1 MILHEL
7 APDAAAV
14 AVLAN
19 PRNPINNKI
28 ALDDIQAAASILGLR
43 VRVLNASTASDIDE
57 VFGSFVRE
65 RPKAL
70 IVINNSFFTSRRT
83 QIVLLAARYGVP
95 AVYSAPEYAEA
106 GGLMSYS
113 ADFGEIYHQI
123 GLYAARILRG
133 AKPADLPVVQP
144 TKFEFVINL
153 KAAKAIGITIP
164 TTLLAR
170 ADQVIE

>member
-1 MILHEL
+1 M
-7 APDAAAV
+7 
-14 AVLAN
+14 LAN

-28 ALDDIQAAASILGLR
+28 ALADIQAAASILGLR
-43 VRVLNASTASDIDE
+43 VRVFNAGTASDIDE
-57 VFGSFVRE
+57 VFGSFVSE

-70 IVINNSFFTSRRT
+70 IVINHSFFTSRRT
-83 QIVLLAARYGVP
+83 QIVLLAARYRVP
-95 AVYSAPEYAEA
+95 AIYSAPEYAEA

-113 ADFGEIYHQI
+113 ADFAEIYHQI

-133 AKPADLPVVQP
+133 VKPADLPVVQP

-153 KAAKAIGITIP
+153 KAARAIGVTIP

-170 ADQVIE
+170 ADEVIE